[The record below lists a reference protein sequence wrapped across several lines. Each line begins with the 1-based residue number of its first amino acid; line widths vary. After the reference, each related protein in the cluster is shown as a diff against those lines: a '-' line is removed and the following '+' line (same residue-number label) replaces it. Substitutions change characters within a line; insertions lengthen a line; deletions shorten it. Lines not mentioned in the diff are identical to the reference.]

1 MKNGYKL
8 LWSERALSDLKNIV
22 DYLLENWTEKELK
35 NFARSLDKRLEIISF
50 NPKIFPKTRKRRE
63 IRKSV
68 LTKHTVI
75 YYETSDKVITIVT
88 LFDPRQNPNKLKL

>member
-8 LWSERALSDLKNIV
+8 LWSVRTLSDLKNIV
-22 DYLLENWTEKELK
+22 YYLLENWTEKELK
-35 NFARSLDKRLEIISF
+35 NFARSLDKRLEIILF
-50 NPKIFPKTRKRRE
+50 NPRIFPKTRKGRE
-63 IRKSV
+63 IIKSV
-68 LTKHTVI
+68 LTKRTVI

>member
-8 LWSERALSDLKNIV
+8 LWSVRTLSDLKNIV

-35 NFARSLDKRLEIISF
+35 NFARSLDKRIEIILF
-50 NPKIFPKTRKRRE
+50 NPRIFPKTRKRRE
-63 IRKSV
+63 IIKSV
-68 LTKHTVI
+68 LTKRTVI

>member
-35 NFARSLDKRLEIISF
+35 NFARSLDKRLEIILF
-50 NPKIFPKTRKRRE
+50 NPRIFPKTRKE
-63 IRKSV
+63 
-68 LTKHTVI
+68 
-75 YYETSDKVITIVT
+75 E
-88 LFDPRQNPNKLKL
+88 KLKNQFLQNVLLFTMRLLIK

>member
-50 NPKIFPKTRKRRE
+50 NPKIFPKTRERKE

-75 YYETSDKVITIVT
+75 YYETSDKVITIIT